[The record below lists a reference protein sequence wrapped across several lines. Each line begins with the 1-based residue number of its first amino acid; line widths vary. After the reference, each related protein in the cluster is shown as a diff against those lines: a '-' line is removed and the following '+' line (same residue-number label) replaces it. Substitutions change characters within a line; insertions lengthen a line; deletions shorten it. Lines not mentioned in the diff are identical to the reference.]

1 MHIIK
6 GPRPRPLIRT
16 FHDSRLRHNL
26 QRRNENEER
35 TPSHD
40 YLRRRQ
46 CPVQWKIEIG
56 RFENLRHHRS
66 KLPSALR
73 CSLNQYGDVQLMTR
87 DLQVDD
93 LIDFADSLPAKILLE
108 IENFWSLGSLFEKH
122 GYLHRRG
129 YLLYGPQGSGKS
141 SVVHQVVHRIIKA
154 GHVAVF
160 CEHPGFLTRAME
172 VFRKIEPDRP
182 VICLFEDID
191 AIIEI
196 HGDSELLQWLDGSHQ
211 IDKVINIATTNYP
224 ERLDRR
230 IVSRPRLINH
240 QVESPT
246 ASSARPISKRSCPI
260 RERPTHE
267 LVTIAEGLSFKPCQ
281 TGDRVACYNNL
292 KKGLIC
298 CILTINI
305 RTAKRIRSPGMNRPA
320 RPSNRRCVT
329 MTFRFEKMAWP
340 VADLPCSQ
348 VRQVSDLPPRH
359 RDLKNANR
367 TDASGISNLSPSA
380 IAAGDPC

>member
-1 MHIIK
+1 MDLNDF
-6 GPRPRPLIRT
+6 GTETASDARNNGDQRNFYRPPGYYAADAGNR
-16 FHDSRLRHNL
+16 
-26 QRRNENEER
+26 
-35 TPSHD
+35 
-40 YLRRRQ
+40 
-46 CPVQWKIEIG
+46 PVQWKVAQAG
-56 RFENLRHHRS
+56 VFEVCGITARH
-66 KLPSALR
+66 LPAGAYG

-93 LIDFADSLPAKILLE
+93 LIDFADSLPAKILNE
-108 IENFWSLGSLFEKH
+108 IESFWDLGAIFEKH

-211 IDKVINIATTNYP
+211 INKVINIATTNYP

-230 IVSRPRLINH
+230 IVSRPRRFDRIIKI
-240 QVESPT
+240 EAPT
-246 ASSARPISKRSCPI
+246 ASI
-260 RERPTHE
+260 REAYFRRKLPE
-267 LVTIAEGLSFKPCQ
+267 LAANGQLDRWVLLTEGLSFAALAELVIS
-281 TGDRVACYNNL
+281 VACLGNQL
-292 KKGLIC
+292 EETITLLRGLDDQQPHSKEFD
-298 CILTINI
+298 
-305 RTAKRIRSPGMNRPA
+305 RPGAMGFA
-320 RPSNRRCVT
+320 
-329 MTFRFEKMAWP
+329 
-340 VADLPCSQ
+340 
-348 VRQVSDLPPRH
+348 PPRRRGGN
-359 RDLKNANR
+359 RD
-367 TDASGISNLSPSA
+367 DDIPF
-380 IAAGDPC
+380 